1 MRFSRSQL
9 TWLLVVGGLG
19 YSLTYNPLKFLFHC

>member
-1 MRFSRSQL
+1 MRLSFQL

-19 YSLTYNPLKFLFHC
+19 YSLTYNPLKFPFHC